1 MGPKTV
7 KELMTHVNDSIQNN
21 WTLDKLTRRAIL
33 TALRDYLD
41 LLARI
46 NGDWEKVNKSKAG

>member
-21 WTLDKLTRRAIL
+21 WPLDKLTRRAIL